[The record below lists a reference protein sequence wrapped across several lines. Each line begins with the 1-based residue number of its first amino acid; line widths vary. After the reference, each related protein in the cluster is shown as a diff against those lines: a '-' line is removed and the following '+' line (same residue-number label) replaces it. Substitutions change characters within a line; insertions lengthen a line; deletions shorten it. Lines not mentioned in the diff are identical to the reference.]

1 MNGERIEQLARAIYS
16 EVYGHL
22 DDKRHAA
29 ATIAEIR
36 DWLSD
41 GDGGEGA
48 SLAEL
53 VADWREYNPDD
64 PDC

>member
-1 MNGERIEQLARAIYS
+1 MDEQSIERLARAIYS

-22 DDKRHAA
+22 DDKHHWA
-29 ATIAEIR
+29 ATVAEIR

-53 VADWREYNPDD
+53 VADWREYASED
-64 PDC
+64 